1 MCTAVVVK
9 LVVDMWLSA
18 GPAASLP
25 LALLLLQRS
34 YASGRPSL
42 RRRAFDLLANLMVG
56 PASACWMWVQSF
68 VQCAFRPGFCRYAAA
83 PSTFDQ
89 PPGEHESRTLCSCS

>member
-1 MCTAVVVK
+1 MCTAVVIK

-34 YASGRPSL
+34 YASARPSR

-56 PASACWMWVQSF
+56 PASACWM
-68 VQCAFRPGFCRYAAA
+68 
-83 PSTFDQ
+83 
-89 PPGEHESRTLCSCS
+89 